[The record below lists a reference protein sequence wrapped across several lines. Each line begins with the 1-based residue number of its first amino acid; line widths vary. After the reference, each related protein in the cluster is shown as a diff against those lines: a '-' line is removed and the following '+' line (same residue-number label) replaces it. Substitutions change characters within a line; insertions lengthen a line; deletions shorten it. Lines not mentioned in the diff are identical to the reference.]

1 MPNKAENDKCG
12 KMKMMIMHFLSY
24 DQHLSEQTVLLLLY
38 KPFRCE
44 IEATALW
51 FASLQCNLVQCRS
64 NRIEQ
69 GIVLKEK
76 RTIIN
81 RTNVCST

>member
-1 MPNKAENDKCG
+1 MRAFYG

-51 FASLQCNLVQCRS
+51 FASLQCNLVQCKSTRTRY
-64 NRIEQ
+64 RIER
-69 GIVLKEK
+69 KMHNNK
-76 RTIIN
+76 
-81 RTNVCST
+81 